1 MCFFT
6 LSSKGRASSDMVR
19 SNKSGLTDMVF
30 LLVLSGFVFIQA
42 YTASIIFSLCLLRLA
57 DSEKFSVLLEFD
69 SLLQI
74 ILTGTLWEW

>member
-1 MCFFT
+1 
-6 LSSKGRASSDMVR
+6 
-19 SNKSGLTDMVF
+19 MVF